1 MTATLVPAITANS
14 SLLERPILHRHMA
27 GLLTEEQEEEDLR
40 AALATLVEK
49 QETLPRLISD
59 VQARVNEHANRL
71 HRKQANVDSMAA
83 IQTDMERGLTKIL
96 ATYSSRLG
104 LSLTPKDGAIEIG
117 FTQVSRENPDK
128 MYSMNLLIGDD
139 GVYSVQK
146 VPAGCVVCGVFF
158 SFDRL
163 VVDSTICAPC

>member
-1 MTATLVPAITANS
+1 
-14 SLLERPILHRHMA
+14 MA

-146 VPAGCVVCGVFF
+146 VPAGCVLCGVFF